1 MTIEEAAYNA
11 TVTTFCFFFGLVLAG
26 VSFAYLTQMFEDRK
40 IGISYSGIVYVV
52 LIALIIAGA
61 IILIYGITTL
71 PW

>member
-1 MTIEEAAYNA
+1 
-11 TVTTFCFFFGLVLAG
+11 
-26 VSFAYLTQMFEDRK
+26 MFEDRK

-61 IILIYGITTL
+61 IILIYGITSL

>member
-1 MTIEEAAYNA
+1 MTTEEAAHNA
-11 TVTTFCFFFGLVLAG
+11 TVTTFCCFFGAVLAG
-26 VSFAYLTQMFEDRK
+26 LSFIYLTQMFEDRK

-61 IILIYGITTL
+61 IMLIYGITSL